1 MHFGF
6 NPDQVLM
13 GTTMRRALEEAAPF
27 DRVQQF
33 AKRPQLD
40 PKLTRAL
47 ADTGALGLC
56 APQDAGGL
64 ALGAVD
70 AVAVLIEC
78 GRNLTPWPVAE
89 TIAALAALGDRH
101 MQISQAIASGQA
113 MATVAIDPGIS
124 ASRQSD
130 GWRLTGA
137 LNEVPW
143 VSDAQ
148 WLLAEVDAGPSREKS
163 LALID
168 LRDPSLEIIAQ
179 ESFDLS
185 YRIGRVVLPQNGL
198 AIETLLEG
206 RSAALKDL
214 MAVFAA
220 AEMLGAAGIAFEK
233 TVDYLKQRQQFG
245 RAIGT
250 FQALKHIAADDAVR
264 IENMSL
270 AVLYAAHAIDIA
282 AEDADMA
289 VALAKSYCAQAARQ
303 IASHAIQLHGGIGYT
318 WEFGLH
324 LYLRRVMRCAASSGT
339 TESHREALAAALL
352 DTTCAAHPAAAPL
365 CKRGDAGRDKPFG
378 MML

>member
-13 GTTMRRALEEAAPF
+13 GTTMRRALEEVAPF
-27 DRVQQF
+27 DSVQQF
-33 AKRPQLD
+33 AKRPQCD
-40 PKLTRAL
+40 PNLAGVL
-47 ADTGALGLC
+47 ADIGALGLC

-89 TIAALAALGDRH
+89 TIGALAALGDRH
-101 MQISQAIASGQA
+101 IQVSRAIASGQT
-113 MATVAIDPGIS
+113 MATVAIGPGL
-124 ASRQSD
+124 AAGRQSD

-143 VSDAQ
+143 AGDAE
-148 WLLAEVDAGPSREKS
+148 WLLAEVDAGPSRENS

-168 LRDPSLEIIAQ
+168 LRDPSLKITVQ

-185 YRIGRVVLPQNGL
+185 YRIGRVLLPQHGL
-198 AIETLLEG
+198 AVETLLEG

-220 AEMLGAAGIAFEK
+220 AEMLGASGIAFEK
-233 TVDYLKQRQQFG
+233 TVGYLKQRQQFG

-270 AVLYAAHAIDIA
+270 AILYAAHAIDTA

-289 VALAKSYCAQAARQ
+289 VAVAKSYCAQAARQ
-303 IASHAIQLHGGIGYT
+303 IAGNAIQLHGGIGYT

-339 TESHREALAAALL
+339 TEAHREALATALL
-352 DTTCAAHPAAAPL
+352 DTRRAVHPAAAPL
-365 CKRGDAGRDKPFG
+365 
-378 MML
+378 